1 MNFPGLKTFSCF
13 LAHICASAPDR
24 APLAVLKVGLD
35 FSHDLSTLHA
45 TYPTLGCF
53 ARGAMRSLVD
63 LQTLFR
69 AVHPQFPHT
78 VSLVNACLYAHGRP
92 LSKSKQLR

>member
-1 MNFPGLKTFSCF
+1 MF
-13 LAHICASAPDR
+13 AHLLSDR

-92 LSKSKQLR
+92 VSKSKQLR